1 MYRNIDNWEVDTKR
15 LKIRKLTTEDVL
27 DYFQI
32 FGNPVICRYDDFIPI
47 SLDEATN
54 WLPLAI
60 NNYSNP
66 KTEQEW
72 AVEEVATG
80 KLIGILYFNPTVDP
94 ASIGYHFNETFH
106 GMGYASEA
114 LAAWIEK
121 LRKQNHINLKAL
133 VHPDNKASKRVL
145 EKLGFHHHS
154 THTLPETNE
163 PEEVYLLK

>member
-114 LAAWIEK
+114 LAAAYRDW
-121 LRKQNHINLKAL
+121 
-133 VHPDNKASKRVL
+133 
-145 EKLGFHHHS
+145 
-154 THTLPETNE
+154 
-163 PEEVYLLK
+163 